1 MKLKIQGNDLVF
13 EQMKVARIFDIDM
26 KTMERFKSA
35 IESMSV
41 SDGEIYYNAYKK
53 GYEDGSSRDIG
64 GDGSNI
70 QGKE

>member
-13 EQMKVARIFDIDM
+13 GHRKIARIFDIDIE
-26 KTMERFKSA
+26 TMERFTLA
-35 IESMSV
+35 LESMSV

-53 GYEDGSSRDIG
+53 GYEDGSSGDIG